1 MDKKQKGLADRGD
14 GDFILNESGTSVNV
28 DNVENMPKERSDN
41 LDKSDNYTSGDK
53 GSSEPYMPRTADE
66 QKDITD

>member
-1 MDKKQKGLADRGD
+1 MDKKKKGLADAGE

-28 DNVENMPKERSDN
+28 DHTEEKGKPEKRDESTRTGNDSD
-41 LDKSDNYTSGDK
+41 
-53 GSSEPYMPRTADE
+53 EPYIPPVADE

>member
-1 MDKKQKGLADRGD
+1 MDKKKKGLADNGE

-28 DNVENMPKERSDN
+28 DHTEAIGKTEKRDEPTRTAKESD
-41 LDKSDNYTSGDK
+41 
-53 GSSEPYMPRTADE
+53 EPYIPPVADE

>member
-1 MDKKQKGLADRGD
+1 MDKKKKGLADTGE

-28 DNVENMPKERSDN
+28 DHTEEKDKTENRDKYAGTVNDSD
-41 LDKSDNYTSGDK
+41 
-53 GSSEPYMPRTADE
+53 EPYIPPVADE